1 MLHSEQCDYHTGSR
15 YYFKSRSGE
24 ESDYLRADF
33 HPPASPE
40 ERCMTEDERP
50 ISIGFIGAGP
60 RAIGIIERI
69 VANAASIA
77 GDRPLEIVTID
88 PYPAGPGRIWRYDQS
103 PSLRMNSLAEDVAIF
118 ADETCRIEGP
128 LVTGPTLAEWAACV
142 QRGEIAFT
150 PPDAQVAAE
159 LAGFGPQ
166 SFATRRFFSGYLRW
180 YYDHVRSLAPATI
193 AIAEV
198 TGAVTAVRER
208 GERFDLIVADAEG
221 RREIRTVD
229 LVVYAVGHTDAEPS
243 PEERALLA
251 QAEACGLAYWPSH
264 YASEAD
270 FDAIPPGEAVVLRG
284 LGLSFIDIVVRLT
297 LDRGGQQTYDP
308 AAPAGFRSTY
318 RPSGREPRIVAGSG
332 RGVPYH
338 AKITSHLHGEQ
349 PGFATTFL
357 TRESLQAILDGNT
370 EVDFHRDVWP
380 SVIREMAYWHYREI
394 FTGHPTRV
402 RWPWA
407 RFSAVFHR
415 EPYGSD
421 ALNAAI
427 REAVAPEDI
436 FDIDALDRPLA
447 GVREA
452 SLAALQERLAASI
465 QRDIHLREAEEHSET
480 QALFIAILA
489 CYGVIAESLAHPAW
503 SIDSR
508 LRAIPHWW
516 HHFFSYVDS
525 GPPSI
530 RLELLLALMRAGL
543 LTFVGAETRVAIDA
557 EAGTFVATG
566 ANHPERI
573 AARFLV
579 DAFHPERT
587 IARSADPVLRDL
599 VESGAGAEQVL
610 LGPGG
615 PVSTRRLAVDFARGN
630 VVRPDGIP
638 HGRRFAVG
646 DFTSGPPSAAFSRP
660 RTNALVFRENDAIA
674 RHLLHAAVDV
684 SASRTPAIPSP
695 AR

>member
-1 MLHSEQCDYHTGSR
+1 
-15 YYFKSRSGE
+15 
-24 ESDYLRADF
+24 
-33 HPPASPE
+33 
-40 ERCMTEDERP
+40 MTADERP

-77 GDRPLEIVTID
+77 GCRPLEIVTID
-88 PYPAGPGRIWRYDQS
+88 PYPAGPGKIWRYDQS

-128 LVTGPTLAEWAACV
+128 LVTGPTLAEWADLV
-142 QRGEIAFT
+142 RSGEIAFT

-159 LAGFGPQ
+159 LAAFGPQ
-166 SFATRRFFSGYLRW
+166 SFATRRFFSCYLRW
-180 YYDHVRSLAPATI
+180 YYDHVRSLAPETI
-193 AIAEV
+193 RIAEV
-198 TGAVTAVRER
+198 TGTVTAVRER
-208 GERFDLIVADAEG
+208 GERFDLVVADADG
-221 RREIRTVD
+221 HRTIHTVD
-229 LVVYAVGHTDAEPS
+229 LVVYAVGHTESDPS
-243 PEERALLA
+243 PEEQALLA
-251 QAEACGLAYWPSH
+251 QAGARGLAYWPSH

-270 FDAIPPGEAVVLRG
+270 FDAIPPGETVLMRG

-308 AAPAGFRSTY
+308 TAPAGLRSTY
-318 RPSGREPRIVAGSG
+318 LPSGREPRLMAGSG

-357 TRESLQAILDGNT
+357 TRESLHAILDGSD

-380 SVIREMAYWHYREI
+380 VVVREMAYWHYREI
-394 FTGHPTRV
+394 FTGHPERV

-421 ALNAAI
+421 ALQAAT
-427 REAVAPEDI
+427 REAVAPDDI
-436 FDIDALDRPLA
+436 FDIDALDRPLD
-447 GVREA
+447 GVREP
-452 SLAALQERLAASI
+452 SLDALQARLAAYI
-465 QRDIHLREAEEHSET
+465 QRDIHLRETEEHSET
-480 QALFIAILA
+480 QAVFVAILA

-508 LRAIPHWW
+508 IRAIPGWW

-525 GPPSI
+525 GPPAI
-530 RLELLLALMRAGL
+530 RLELLLALMRDGL
-543 LTFVGAETRVAIDA
+543 LGFLGSGMQVAIDPD
-557 EAGTFVATG
+557 AGTFVATG
-566 ANHPERI
+566 ANHPDRV
-573 AARFLV
+573 AARYLV
-579 DAFHPERT
+579 DAFHPERA
-587 IARSADPVLRDL
+587 IAGSADPVLRDL
-599 VESGAGAEQVL
+599 VASGAGIEHVL
-610 LGPGG
+610 PGPCG

-630 VVRPDGIP
+630 VLRPDGVP

-660 RTNALVFRENDAIA
+660 RTNALIFRENDAIA
-674 RHLLHAAVDV
+674 RHLLHAAIDL
-684 SASRTPAIPSP
+684 SASRASTEPSLVH
-695 AR
+695 